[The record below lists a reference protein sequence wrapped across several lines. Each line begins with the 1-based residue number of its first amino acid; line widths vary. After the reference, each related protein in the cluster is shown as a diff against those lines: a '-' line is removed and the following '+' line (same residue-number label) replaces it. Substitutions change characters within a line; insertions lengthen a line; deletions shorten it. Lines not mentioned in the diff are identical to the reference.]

1 MTRRPLAT
9 LLLATTVALLATG
22 AAGGKQTAQPRTG
35 GIFRIASTQIDTI
48 DPATSIYAW
57 SELNATCAHLMTY
70 TDKPA
75 PAGLRLVPE
84 VAREWPKIS
93 RDGKTYTF
101 TIRSGFRFN
110 TGERVTAASF
120 AHEFDRI
127 LTPSVQSGWSPYLQ
141 DVVGAQEV
149 LDGKATHASGV
160 VTRGNTLVVHL
171 TEEARDFPAR
181 TSIVPFCAVPIGLP
195 ASPDPPSSLPGAG
208 PYYVSDYASGRKLVL
223 QRNHF
228 YSGTRPHH
236 VSGFTVDFVD
246 STQSALDE
254 VAAGKADWADA
265 GSGTEY
271 ASLLSKYKVNH
282 SQLHR
287 SSSSFVRYVVLN
299 TSRPLFRNN
308 APLRR
313 AINFAI
319 DRPALLRERGG
330 PQVGQLTD
338 QYLSPSMPGFRDAPI
353 YPLHGP
359 NLARA
364 RALARDHTRGGRAVL
379 YIQDKGPS
387 VPQAQLLQDELKR
400 IGITVQ
406 VKAFPGPAYFQRIF
420 TPDEPYDIA
429 LVGFGPDYLDPY
441 AVLNLLLD
449 GRELAKPGNN
459 NFARF
464 DSPKYNRLLARASR
478 LTGAARYSAYG
489 KLDVDIART
498 AAPLAAYATE
508 SIFNFVSKR
517 AGCLVFNPFLDVAV
531 VCLK

>member
-1 MTRRPLAT
+1 MMGTRAAALAF
-9 LLLATTVALLATG
+9 LVLVSLLATG
-22 AAGGKQTAQPRTG
+22 SAAGSHDRNG
-35 GIFRIASTQIDTI
+35 GTFRIAVTQIDTI

-57 SELNATCAHLMTY
+57 SELNTTCAHLMNY
-70 TDKPA
+70 ADKP
-75 PAGLRLVPE
+75 GQRGFQLEPE
-84 VAREWPKIS
+84 VAAAWPKVS

-101 TIRSGFRFN
+101 TIRRGFRFN
-110 TGERVTAASF
+110 TGEPVTAASF
-120 AHEFDRI
+120 AHELDRV
-127 LTPSVQSGWSPYLQ
+127 LSPSLQSSWSVYLQ
-141 DVVGAQEV
+141 DVVGAQDV
-149 LDGKATHASGV
+149 LDGKASHASGV
-160 VTRGNTLVVHL
+160 VVRGNTLVVHL
-171 TEEARDFPAR
+171 TEEARDFAAR
-181 TSIVPFCAVPIGLP
+181 TSIVPFCAVPTGLP

-208 PYYVSDYASGRKLVL
+208 PYYVSDYAAGRKLVL
-223 QRNHF
+223 ERNPF
-228 YSGTRPHH
+228 YRGKRPHH
-236 VSGFTVDFVD
+236 VSGFTVEFVD

-254 VAAGKADWADA
+254 VSAGKADWADA

-271 ASLLSKYKVNH
+271 ASLLGKYKVNH

-287 SSSSFVRYVVLN
+287 TEGSLVRYVVFN

-308 APLRR
+308 ASLRR

-330 PQVGQLTD
+330 PQQGQLTD
-338 QYLSPSMPGFRDAPI
+338 QYLSPSMPGFRNALI
-353 YPLHGP
+353 YPLRGP

-364 RALARDHTRGGRAVL
+364 RGLARGHTRGGRAVL

-387 VPQAQLLQDELKR
+387 VPQAQLLQNELKR

-429 LVGFGPDYLDPY
+429 LLGFGPDYLDPY

-449 GRELAKPGNN
+449 GRQLGKPGSNN
-459 NFARF
+459 LAHF
-464 DSPKYNRLLARASR
+464 DSRRYNRLLARASR
-478 LTGAARYSAYG
+478 LMGAARYRAYG
-489 KLDVDIART
+489 NLDVEITRN

-508 SIFNFVSKR
+508 SVFSFVSRR
-517 AGCLVFNPFLDVAV
+517 AGCLIFNPFLDVAA